1 MLQET
6 VSSERHQQLPTVF
19 WNSNRMPFLESY
31 LCVMLVITVS
41 MLMWIFLLHFL
52 CVNRMIRNA
61 KLWWRCVYN
70 NRPRRNTDRSLYGE
84 PKICLWQLVQH
95 ISRSS
100 SFIQFDCPAF
110 TVLFRDN
117 ANSSDPVWLICRTLF
132 SFYYIIR
139 LLKWYSPV
147 KRPLLIGTYKM

>member
-41 MLMWIFLLHFL
+41 MLKWIFLLHFL

-117 ANSSDPVWLICRTLF
+117 AARQIQFDWYAEHCFHFITL
-132 SFYYIIR
+132 SAYWNGI
-139 LLKWYSPV
+139 LLSN
-147 KRPLLIGTYKM
+147 GHF